1 MMNENLFQAFKE
13 YIEAKIEYEINDREI
28 KTDLGYDCPVTI
40 NSKRLVKAM
49 ADLERTLN
57 ELEKE

>member
-28 KTDLGYDCPVTI
+28 KTDLGYCPVTI
-40 NSKRLVKAM
+40 NSERRLVKAM

-57 ELEKE
+57 ELEKK